1 MIMTVQ
7 THFCVDDD
15 EQKEFQAILKANGLT
30 PNEAYKIFRR
40 KTIESGDIPFEVNQS
55 QPTVRLKNALK
66 SKDYVE
72 LDSLEEGLKWL
83 NE

>member
-1 MIMTVQ
+1 MTVQ
-7 THFCVDDD
+7 THFRVDDE

-40 KTIESGDIPFEVNQS
+40 KTIESGGIPFGVS
-55 QPTVRLKNALK
+55 QLSARLKSALK

-72 LDSLEEGLKWL
+72 FDSPEEGLKWL